1 MNPFEGLAHGPTYFV
16 WRETEGWVGGGEGVE
31 NPGVEGARTVREAG
45 EDEAGRAWDSQD
57 GFL

>member
-1 MNPFEGLAHGPTYFV
+1 MERDGG
-16 WRETEGWVGGGEGVE
+16 VGGGGGE